1 MVIMEF
7 DFKSLNDE
15 IVNSCL
21 PQMLKE
27 SQNVRGKNFGSSS
40 RFRGVLEREGATSL

>member
-21 PQMLKE
+21 LQILKE

-40 RFRGVLEREGATSL
+40 RFREVLKREGATSL